1 MRCSYVDMRQVA
13 RWPDGKWRA
22 HELRADKWRINQWR
36 TKQWIVLLSCT
47 LALPAFAE
55 DDQHFSAV
63 IERAQQLAEEAYQA
77 PDQSLPEV
85 LRELDYDT
93 YRQIRFDPEHAYWKD
108 ESPFS
113 LQLFHSGFLF
123 QTPVT
128 LNVIDSDTV
137 TPLPFSAEDYS
148 YDGNAATLKEQDLTG
163 SDHAGFRLH
172 YPLNSDEYADEFAVF
187 LGASYFR
194 IVGRDQAYGL
204 STRGLAI
211 DTASPDG
218 EEFPAFREFWLYKP
232 DADAK
237 QIELLALMDS
247 PSVSGAYRFII
258 QPGENTQVEVE
269 AELFAREDIAK
280 LGVAPLTS
288 MFTYGE
294 ASRQRPDDFRPQVHD
309 SDGLLMHTGS
319 DEWIW
324 RPLSNPSHLRTSAFI
339 DDSPQGFGLM
349 QRERDFNRYLDTEAQ
364 YHRRPSQWVVPLDE
378 WGPGHV
384 ELVEIPTPD
393 ETHDNIVAYWVADDT
408 LEAGESR
415 RLHYLTHTLN
425 TQPETHHIGR
435 VIRTRHGSA
444 GVPGQADS
452 SSQGQRQFIVDF
464 QGDAL
469 ADISAD
475 QPVELAISSQH
486 GEVLLPQVTALPDDN
501 GWRASFRLPD
511 GGQPSDVR
519 LRLTLNGE
527 PISETWNYVWYPD
540 DQ

>member
-1 MRCSYVDMRQVA
+1 MRCNQVGRKPVA
-13 RWPDGKWRA
+13 KWRPG
-22 HELRADKWRINQWR
+22 K
-36 TKQWIVLLSCT
+36 WIVLIGCALT
-47 LALPAFAE
+47 LPALAA
-55 DDQHFSAV
+55 DDAHFRQV
-63 IERAQQLAEEAYQA
+63 IERAKQLAQETYQA
-77 PDQSLPEV
+77 PEETLPEV

-108 ESPFS
+108 ESPFN

-123 QTPVT
+123 QTPIA
-128 LNVIDSDTV
+128 LNVIENDTV
-137 TPLPFSAEDYS
+137 TPLPFSAEDYT
-148 YDGNAATLKEQDLTG
+148 YDGNAAALKEQDLAG
-163 SDHAGFRLH
+163 SGHAGFRLH
-172 YPLNSDEYADEFAVF
+172 YPLNSDDYADEFGVF

-232 DADAK
+232 EADAE

-247 PSVSGAYRFII
+247 PSVSGAYRFVI

-269 AELFAREDIAK
+269 AELFARQDITK

-294 ASRQRPDDFRPQVHD
+294 ASRERPDDFRPQVHD
-309 SDGLLMHTGS
+309 SDGLLIHAGS
-319 DEWIW
+319 GEWIW
-324 RPLSNPSHLRTSAFI
+324 RPLSNPSHLHTSAFV

-364 YHRRPSQWVVPLDE
+364 YHRRPSQWIMPLDD

-408 LEAGESR
+408 LDAGESR

-425 TQPETHHIGR
+425 TQPDAHNLGR
-435 VIRTRHGSA
+435 AIRTRHGNA
-444 GVPGQADS
+444 AVPGQADS
-452 SSQGQRQFIVDF
+452 ASQGQRQFIVDF
-464 QGDAL
+464 QGGAL
-469 ADISAD
+469 EELTAD
-475 QPVELAISSQH
+475 QPVELDISAQH
-486 GEVLLPQVTALPDDN
+486 GEVLLPQVTALPNN
-501 GWRASFRLPD
+501 GWRASFRLPASD
-511 GGQPSDVR
+511 QPSDVR

-527 PISETWNYVWYPD
+527 PVSETWNYVWYPD
-540 DQ
+540 DE

>member
-1 MRCSYVDMRQVA
+1 MGCNCVGRRPFFRRPVA
-13 RWPDGKWRA
+13 KGWPGK
-22 HELRADKWRINQWR
+22 
-36 TKQWIVLLSCT
+36 WIVLIGST
-47 LALPAFAE
+47 LALPALAE
-55 DDQHFSAV
+55 DDEHFSKV

-77 PDQSLPEV
+77 PEESLPEV

-123 QTPVT
+123 QTPIA
-128 LNVIDSDTV
+128 LNVIDNDTA
-137 TPLPFSAEDYS
+137 TPLPFSAADYT
-148 YDGNAATLKEQDLTG
+148 YDGNAAALKEQDLTG
-163 SDHAGFRLH
+163 SGHAGFRLH
-172 YPLNSDEYADEFAVF
+172 YPLNSDQYADEFAVF

-232 DADAK
+232 DADAE

-247 PSVSGAYRFII
+247 PSVSGAYRFVI

-288 MFTYGE
+288 MFTFGE
-294 ASRQRPDDFRPQVHD
+294 ASRERPDDFRPQVHD

-319 DEWIW
+319 GEWIW
-324 RPLSNPSHLRTSAFI
+324 RPLSNPPQLRSSTFV

-349 QRERDFNRYLDTEAQ
+349 QRERDFNRYLDVEAQ

-408 LEAGESR
+408 LDAGESR

-425 TQPETHHIGR
+425 AQPDEHQLGR
-435 VIRTRHGSA
+435 AIRTRHGRA

-452 SSQGQRQFIVDF
+452 SSLEERQFIVDF
-464 QGDAL
+464 QGGAL
-469 ADISAD
+469 ADITAD
-475 QPVELAISSQH
+475 QAVELDISSQH
-486 GEVLLPQVTALPDDN
+486 GEVLLPQVTSLPNN
-501 GWRASFRLPD
+501 GWRASFRLPASD
-511 GGQPSDVR
+511 QPSDVR

-527 PISETWNYVWYPD
+527 PVSETWNYVWYPD
-540 DQ
+540 DE

>member
-1 MRCSYVDMRQVA
+1 MGSNCVGRRPFFSRPVIS
-13 RWPDGKWRA
+13 RWPGKW
-22 HELRADKWRINQWR
+22 I
-36 TKQWIVLLSCT
+36 LLIGTS
-47 LALPAFAE
+47 LALPALAE
-55 DDQHFSAV
+55 DDKHFSKV

-77 PDQSLPEV
+77 PAERLPEA
-85 LRELDYDT
+85 LRELDYDS

-123 QTPVT
+123 QTPIA
-128 LNVIDSDTV
+128 LNVIDNDTA
-137 TPLPFSAEDYS
+137 TPLPFSAADYR
-148 YDGNAATLKEQDLTG
+148 YDGNAAALKEQDLTG
-163 SDHAGFRLH
+163 SGHAGFRLH

-211 DTASPDG
+211 NTAAPEG

-232 DADAK
+232 GADAE

-258 QPGENTQVEVE
+258 QPGESTQVEVE
-269 AELFAREDIAK
+269 AALFAREDIAK

-288 MFTYGE
+288 MFTFGE
-294 ASRQRPDDFRPQVHD
+294 ASHKRPDDFRPQVHD

-319 DEWIW
+319 GEWIW
-324 RPLSNPSHLRTSAFI
+324 RPLSNPSQLRISTFV

-349 QRERDFNRYLDTEAQ
+349 QRERDFNRYLDVEAQ
-364 YHRRPSQWVVPLDE
+364 YHRRPSQWVVPLE
-378 WGPGHV
+378 AWGPGHV

-393 ETHDNIVAYWVADDT
+393 ETHDNIVAYWVADAT

-425 TQPETHHIGR
+425 AQPDAHHLGR
-435 VIRTRHGSA
+435 VIRTRHGQA
-444 GVPGQADS
+444 GVPGEADS

-464 QGDAL
+464 QGGGL
-469 ADISAD
+469 ADITAD
-475 QPVELAISSQH
+475 QPVALDISSQP
-486 GEVLLPQVTALPDDN
+486 GEVLLPQVTPLPDH
-501 GWRASFRLPD
+501 GWRASFRLPVSD
-511 GGQPSDVR
+511 QPSDVR
-519 LRLTLNGE
+519 LRLTLDGD

-540 DQ
+540 DE

>member
-1 MRCSYVDMRQVA
+1 MRCNHFN
-13 RWPDGKWRA
+13 RWRAGKWMVF
-22 HELRADKWRINQWR
+22 IG
-36 TKQWIVLLSCT
+36 CT

-55 DDQHFSAV
+55 DDKHFSAV

-77 PDQSLPEV
+77 PEETLPEV

-93 YRQIRFDPEHAYWKD
+93 YRQIRFDPAHAYWKD

-123 QTPVT
+123 QTPIA
-128 LNVIDSDTV
+128 LNVIDNDTV
-137 TPLPFSAEDYS
+137 TPLPFSAADYT
-148 YDGNAATLKEQDLTG
+148 YDGNAAALKEQDLTG
-163 SDHAGFRLH
+163 SGHAGFRLH
-172 YPLNSDEYADEFAVF
+172 YPLNSSDYADEFGVF

-232 DADAK
+232 EADAE

-247 PSVSGAYRFII
+247 PSVSGAYRFVI

-269 AELFAREDIAK
+269 AELFARQDITK

-294 ASRQRPDDFRPQVHD
+294 ASRERPDDFRPQVHD
-309 SDGLLMHTGS
+309 SDGLLIHTGS
-319 DEWIW
+319 GEWIW
-324 RPLSNPSHLRTSAFI
+324 RPLSNPSHLHTSAFV

-408 LEAGESR
+408 LDAGESR

-425 TQPETHHIGR
+425 TQPDAHNLGR
-435 VIRTRHGSA
+435 AIRTRHGSA
-444 GVPGQADS
+444 AVPGQTDTA
-452 SSQGQRQFIVDF
+452 SQGQRQFIVDF
-464 QGDAL
+464 QGGAL
-469 ADISAD
+469 AELTAD
-475 QPVELAISSQH
+475 QPVELDISALH
-486 GEVLLPQVTALPDDN
+486 GEVLLPQVTSLPNN
-501 GWRASFRLPD
+501 GWRASFRLPASD
-511 GGQPSDVR
+511 QPSDVR

-527 PISETWNYVWYPD
+527 PVSETWNYVWYPD
-540 DQ
+540 A

>member
-1 MRCSYVDMRQVA
+1 MRSSHL
-13 RWPDGKWRA
+13 GKWQA
-22 HELRADKWRINQWR
+22 GKWMM
-36 TKQWIVLLSCT
+36 LLGCT
-47 LALPAFAE
+47 AASPTFAS
-55 DDQHFSAV
+55 DDSHFSAV

-77 PDQSLPEV
+77 PEETLPAV
-85 LRELDYDT
+85 LRDLDYDT
-93 YRQIRFDPEHAYWKD
+93 YRQIRFDPDHAYWRN

-123 QTPVT
+123 QTPVA
-128 LNVIDSDTV
+128 LNVIENDTA

-148 YDGNAATLKEQDLTG
+148 YDGNAEQLKEYDLSG

-172 YPLNSDEYADEFAVF
+172 YPLNNDAYADEFAVF

-211 DTASPDG
+211 DTASPEG
-218 EEFPAFREFWLYKP
+218 EEFPAFREFWLYQP
-232 DADAK
+232 GADAE

-247 PSVSGAYRFII
+247 PSVSGAYRFVI
-258 QPGENTQVEVE
+258 QPGDNTQVEVE

-294 ASRQRPDDFRPQVHD
+294 ASQKRPDDFRPQVHD
-309 SDGLLMHTGS
+309 SDGLLMHTGG

-324 RPLSNPSHLRTSAFI
+324 RPLTNPTHLHTSTFA
-339 DDSPQGFGLM
+339 DNSPQGFGLM

-364 YHRRPSQWVVPLDE
+364 YHRRPSQWVVPLEE

-408 LEAGESR
+408 LNAGESR

-425 TQPETHHIGR
+425 TQPEAHTLGR

-452 SSQGQRQFIVDF
+452 STPGERHFIVDF
-464 QGDAL
+464 QGGAL
-469 ADISAD
+469 EGITAD
-475 QPVELAISSQH
+475 QPVELAISAQQ
-486 GEVLLPQVTALPDDN
+486 GEVMLPQVTPLPN
-501 GWRASFRLPD
+501 QGWRASFRLPAGD
-511 GGQPSDVR
+511 QPSDVR
-519 LRLTLNGE
+519 LRLMLNDK
-527 PISETWNYVWYPD
+527 PVSETWNYVWYPD
-540 DQ
+540 AG

>member
-1 MRCSYVDMRQVA
+1 MYCNPVGRWQVG
-13 RWPDGKWRA
+13 RWQAGKWM
-22 HELRADKWRINQWR
+22 
-36 TKQWIVLLSCT
+36 VLIGCT
-47 LALPAFAE
+47 FALPAFAE
-55 DDQHFSAV
+55 DDRHFSAV

-77 PDQSLPEV
+77 PEETLPAV

-93 YRQIRFDPEHAYWKD
+93 YRQIRFDPAQAYWKD

-113 LQLFHSGFLF
+113 LQLFHSGFIF
-123 QTPVT
+123 QTPIA
-128 LNVIDSDTV
+128 LNVIENDTV

-148 YDGNAATLKEQDLTG
+148 YDGNAEKLKEHDLSA

-172 YPLNSDEYADEFAVF
+172 YPLNSDDYDDEFAVF

-194 IVGRDQAYGL
+194 LVGRDQAYGL

-211 DTASPDG
+211 DTASSEG

-232 DADAK
+232 DADGE

-294 ASRQRPDDFRPQVHD
+294 ASRERPDDFRPQVHD

-319 DEWIW
+319 GEWIW
-324 RPLSNPSHLRTSAFI
+324 RPLNNPSHVRTSAFI

-364 YHRRPSQWVVPLDE
+364 YHRRPSQWVVPLDD
-378 WGPGHV
+378 WGPGRV

-408 LEAGESR
+408 LDSGDSL

-425 TQPETHHIGR
+425 GQPDAHNLGR
-435 VIRTRHGSA
+435 AIRTRHGRA

-452 SSQGQRQFIVDF
+452 PSQDQRQFIVDF
-464 QGDAL
+464 QGGAL
-469 ADISAD
+469 DNIAAD
-475 QPVELAISSQH
+475 QPVELDISTQH
-486 GEVLLPQVTALPDDN
+486 GEVLLPQVTALPNN
-501 GWRASFRLPD
+501 GWRASFRLPASD
-511 GGQPSDVR
+511 QPSDVR
-519 LRLTLNGE
+519 LRLTLDGE
-527 PISETWNYVWYPD
+527 PVSETWNYVWYPD
-540 DQ
+540 AE

>member
-1 MRCSYVDMRQVA
+1 MRFSRVCRWQVGNWQA
-13 RWPDGKWRA
+13 GKWIA
-22 HELRADKWRINQWR
+22 SK
-36 TKQWIVLLSCT
+36 WIV
-47 LALPAFAE
+47 ALGCAVASTAYA
-55 DDQHFSAV
+55 DDDKHFSAV
-63 IERAQQLAEEAYQA
+63 IERAQQLAEAPYQT
-77 PDQSLPEV
+77 PEETLPEV
-85 LRELDYDT
+85 LRELNYDT
-93 YRQIRFDPEHAYWKD
+93 YRQIRFDPDHAYWRN

-123 QTPVT
+123 QTPVA
-128 LNVIDSDTV
+128 LNVIENDTAS
-137 TPLPFSAEDYS
+137 PLPFSAEDYS
-148 YDGNAATLKEQDLTG
+148 YDGNAEKLKEHDLSG

-172 YPLNSDEYADEFAVF
+172 YPLNNEEYADEFAVF

-211 DTASPDG
+211 DTASPEG

-232 DADAK
+232 SADAK

-258 QPGENTQVEVE
+258 EPGEKTQVEVE

-294 ASRQRPDDFRPQVHD
+294 ASRERPDDFRPQVHD

-324 RPLSNPSHLRTSAFI
+324 RPLTNPEQLRTSTFA
-339 DDSPQGFGLM
+339 DSSPQGFGLM
-349 QRERDFNRYLDTEAQ
+349 QRERDFNRYLDIEAQ
-364 YHRRPSQWVVPLDE
+364 YHRRPSQWVVPLDA

-393 ETHDNIVAYWVADDT
+393 ETHDNIVAYWVADDA
-408 LEAGESR
+408 LNAGESR

-425 TQPETHHIGR
+425 TQPEEHHLGR

-444 GVPGQADS
+444 GVPGQEDS
-452 SSQGQRQFIVDF
+452 AAPGERQFIVDF
-464 QGDAL
+464 QGGAL
-469 ADISAD
+469 EDIAAD
-475 QPVELAISSQH
+475 QPVELDISTHQ
-486 GEVLLPQVTALPDDN
+486 GEVKLPQVTALPIG
-501 GWRASFRLPD
+501 GWRASFRLSASD
-511 GGQPSDVR
+511 QPSDVR
-519 LRLTLNGE
+519 LRLMLNDE
-527 PISETWNYVWYPD
+527 PVSETWNYVWYPD
-540 DQ
+540 AG

>member
-1 MRCSYVDMRQVA
+1 MHFNYFNRGHA
-13 RWPDGKWRA
+13 NKGHAGRWM
-22 HELRADKWRINQWR
+22 
-36 TKQWIVLLSCT
+36 VLLGYSM
-47 LALPAFAE
+47 LASTAFAE
-55 DDQHFSAV
+55 DDKHFNAV
-63 IERAQQLAEEAYQA
+63 IERAQQLAETPYQA
-77 PDQSLPEV
+77 PEESLPEV
-85 LRELDYDT
+85 LRELNYDT
-93 YRQIRFDPEHAYWKD
+93 YRQIRFDPDHAYWKD

-123 QTPVT
+123 QTPIA
-128 LNVIDSDTV
+128 LNVIENDTA
-137 TPLPFSAEDYS
+137 TPLPFSSENYS
-148 YDGNAATLKEQDLTG
+148 YDGNAEKLQEYDLSG

-172 YPLNSDEYADEFAVF
+172 YPLNNAEYADEFAVF

-218 EEFPAFREFWLYKP
+218 EEFPAFREFWMYKP
-232 DADAK
+232 DANAE
-237 QIELLALMDS
+237 QFELLALLDS

-258 QPGENTQVEVE
+258 QPGEDTEVEVE

-319 DEWIW
+319 GEWLW
-324 RPLSNPSHLRTSAFI
+324 RPLTNPEQLRTSTFT
-339 DDSPQGFGLM
+339 DSSPQGFGLM

-393 ETHDNIVAYWVADDT
+393 ETHDNIVAYWVADDA
-408 LEAGESR
+408 LKAGESR

-425 TQPETHHIGR
+425 NDPEAHTLGR
-435 VIRTRHGSA
+435 AIRTRHGSA
-444 GVPGQADS
+444 AGPGQTDS
-452 SSQGQRQFIVDF
+452 SASEQRQFIVDF
-464 QGDAL
+464 QGGAL
-469 ADISAD
+469 DEIAAD
-475 QPVELAISSQH
+475 QPVELDISAQL
-486 GEVLLPQVTALPDDN
+486 GEVLLPQVTALPNN
-501 GWRASFRLPD
+501 GWRASFRVPANN
-511 GGQPSDVR
+511 QPSDVR
-519 LRLTLNGE
+519 LRLTLNHE
-527 PISETWNYVWYPD
+527 PVSETWNYVWYPD
-540 DQ
+540 AE

>member
-1 MRCSYVDMRQVA
+1 M
-13 RWPDGKWRA
+13 
-22 HELRADKWRINQWR
+22 
-36 TKQWIVLLSCT
+36 
-47 LALPAFAE
+47 
-55 DDQHFSAV
+55 V
-63 IERAQQLAEEAYQA
+63 IERAQQLAEEAYQV
-77 PDQSLPEV
+77 PEETLPQV
-85 LRELDYDT
+85 LRELNYDT
-93 YRQIRFDPEHAYWKD
+93 YRQIRFNPEHAYWKD

-123 QTPVT
+123 QTPIT
-128 LNVIDSDTV
+128 LNVIDNDTV
-137 TPLPFSAEDYS
+137 APLPFSAQDYT

-163 SDHAGFRLH
+163 SGHAGFRLH
-172 YPLNSDEYADEFAVF
+172 YPLNSNEYDDEFGVF

-194 IVGRDQAYGL
+194 IVGQGQAYGL

-211 DTASPDG
+211 DTASPEG

-294 ASRQRPDDFRPQVHD
+294 ASRERPDDFRPQVHD

-319 DEWIW
+319 GEWIW
-324 RPLSNPSHLRTSAFI
+324 RPLSNPAYLHTSAFI

-364 YHRRPSQWVVPLDE
+364 YHRRPSQWVVPLDK

-408 LEAGESR
+408 LDAGESR

-425 TQPETHHIGR
+425 TQPDAHNLGR
-435 VIRTRHGSA
+435 AIRTRHGSA

-452 SSQGQRQFIVDF
+452 PSQDQRQFIVDF
-464 QGDAL
+464 QGGAL

-475 QPVELAISSQH
+475 QPVELAISSQP

-501 GWRASFRLPD
+501 GWRASFRLPASD
-511 GGQPSDVR
+511 QPSDVR